1 MTDAFRPVSP
11 RVVPR
16 FAGVST
22 FLRLPRHD
30 DPRDVDVLIV
40 GAPFDGGT
48 SYRPGARFGPRG
60 VREASALTRGFHPEA
75 GVDLFEH
82 LRCADGGDVLCVPM
96 DLQQS
101 LGAIAARAEE
111 VARAGAVAAFVGGDH
126 TCTLGVLRGLAKV
139 HGPLGLVHFDAHSDT
154 YGPAW
159 GVDPHHGT
167 VFRNAV
173 EEGVLRAGEVVQIGI
188 RGPFGSATDLAFA
201 ERHGFQVVG
210 AEEVHRDLDGVIAR
224 LAALPRKGPYY
235 LSFDVDSVDPSMA
248 PGTGTPVPGGIFS
261 WQALALVRAA
271 SPLRLV
277 GCDVMEVAPDFDVHG
292 ITSLLAASVLAEA
305 LAGLA
310 AQRAKAT
317 RRGRPKPPELTH
329 AKGRTRR
336 HKKAR

>member
-1 MTDAFRPVSP
+1 MSDFRPVSP

-22 FLRLPRHD
+22 FLRLPLHD
-30 DPRDVDVLIV
+30 DPADVDCLIV

-48 SYRPGARFGPRG
+48 SFRPGARFGPRG
-60 VREASALTRGFHPEA
+60 VREASALTRGYHPDP

-96 DLQQS
+96 DVARTLDN
-101 LGAIAARAEE
+101 LAARAHAIAA
-111 VARAGAVAAFVGGDH
+111 AGALPAFVGGDH

-173 EEGVLRAGEVVQIGI
+173 EEGLLRAPDVIQIGL
-188 RGPFGSATDLAFA
+188 RGPYSTRDDLGFA
-201 ERHGFQVVG
+201 RAHGFTLVS
-210 AEEVHRDLDGVIAR
+210 AEDVHRGLDAVIEKVRAMP
-224 LAALPRKGPYY
+224 ATGAYY
-235 LSFDVDSVDPSMA
+235 VSFDVDAVDPSMA

-261 WQALALVRAA
+261 WQALALVRATTHL
-271 SPLRLV
+271 PVV
-277 GCDVMEVAPDFDVHG
+277 GCDVMEVSPGLDLNG
-292 ITSLLAASVLAEA
+292 ITSVLAANVLAET
-305 LAGLA
+305 LA
-310 AQRAKAT
+310 AVAARRASANAPT
-317 RRGRPKPPELTH
+317 PP
-329 AKGRTRR
+329 R
-336 HKKAR
+336 